1 MVLKNTLLILGCIF
15 PLNWIILRIFDHS
28 SFFDFS
34 ERFLLSI
41 LCFISYYLI
50 QSSDYPKKNNYIT
63 SGFTLLFI
71 LTYFSIYKSYLSH
84 FSIESVL
91 LSFLIFILSALS
103 ITEKSLLFIYF
114 ILNFLGNFISSSLS
128 LKNESFIQFII
139 SYFITNI
146 GFLIIL
152 YNNINEK
159 NTLFLSNDYIDKKL
173 LNIKE
178 GIIITDKFSNIIY
191 INNPAILLISDTFKA
206 DFLIGTKIN
215 FPVDYENKYLGI
227 PQIINLPDGKI
238 LELQYSTIIWNQELC
253 KFISLK
259 NITSKISNEFKEKNQ
274 NILKEL
280 TLQFTNDGLITLD
293 KDGFIILINNK
304 ALSYFNTSEEEFIGL
319 HYNSFIKSSFSEEQE
334 EFSNHPIFI
343 ALTENKNFSISQE
356 VFWRLDGTH
365 FYVEYDVSHII
376 KDSTNKGV
384 VITFRDTTF
393 KKQKDENNEL
403 YKNELLHLTYTAN
416 KLLEAIRE
424 EDLYITIAKEIHY
437 FFSNSCVIINLYDP
451 ISNSFTTVS
460 TAGFMNKMNEIYTII
475 GRDINGIS
483 FIDESFDSNNQ
494 YLERNTSL
502 FMLKYGNFNRKIC
515 SQLEVATE
523 SKEIISLPFIYKSL
537 FLGNCI
543 LFWNETKFEY
553 SPTLEVLQNQIS
565 VNLYRLYSTKSLFR
579 DRLRDEPLIQNIS
592 LLYVETSKEG
602 IILFINPGF
611 AKLSGYSYQ
620 ECIGKN
626 LWSLFLREFSYTEI
640 QDFQSNISQN
650 PIHEFKTT
658 FYTAHNSIETVIWDW
673 VLRISPD
680 SKGEILAGIG
690 RK

>member
-1 MVLKNTLLILGCIF
+1 MVIKNTLLILGCIF

-34 ERFLLSI
+34 ERFLLSTF
-41 LCFISYYLI
+41 CFILYYLI
-50 QSSDYPKKNNYIT
+50 QSSDYPKKKNYIT
-63 SGFTLLFI
+63 SGLILLFI
-71 LTYFSIYKSYLSH
+71 LTYFSIYKSYLNH

-91 LSFLIFILSALS
+91 LSLLIFILSALS

-139 SYFITNI
+139 SYFITNV

-159 NTLFLSNDYIDKKL
+159 NILFLSNDYIEKKL
-173 LNIKE
+173 LNTIE
-178 GIIITDKFSNIIY
+178 GIIITDKFSNIVF
-191 INNPAILLISDTFKA
+191 INNPAISLISDTFKV

-215 FPVDYENKYLGI
+215 IPVDYENKFLGI
-227 PQIINLPDGKI
+227 PEIINLPNGKI

-253 KFISLK
+253 KLISVK

-274 NILKEL
+274 NILKEQ
-280 TLQFTNDGLITLD
+280 TIQYTNDGLITLD
-293 KDGFIILINNK
+293 KDGFIILVNPRTIN
-304 ALSYFNTSEEEFIGL
+304 YFNSSEEELIGL
-319 HYNSFIKSSFSEEQE
+319 NYNSFIKSSLSEEHE

-343 ALTENKNFSISQE
+343 ALTEGKNFSISQE
-356 VFWRLDGTH
+356 IFWRMDGTH
-365 FYVEYDVSHII
+365 FYVEYDVSPII
-376 KDSTNKGV
+376 NDSSNTGV
-384 VITFRDTTF
+384 VITYRDITF

-403 YKNELLHLTYTAN
+403 YKDELLHLTYTAN
-416 KLLEAIRE
+416 KLLEAIQE
-424 EDLYITIAKEIHY
+424 EDLYNTIAKELHY
-437 FFSNSCVIINLYDP
+437 FFSNSCLLINLYDP

-460 TAGFMNKMNEIYTII
+460 SAGFTNIMNEIYTII
-475 GRDINGIS
+475 GRNLDGIS

-494 YLERNTSL
+494 NLERKTSL
-502 FMLKYGNFNRKIC
+502 FSLKYGNFNRKIC
-515 SQLEVATE
+515 SQLEVSTG

-543 LFWNETKFEY
+543 LFWNEKKFEY

-565 VNLYRLYSTKSLFR
+565 VNLYRLYSTKTLFR

-592 LLYVETSKEG
+592 LLYVETNKEG
-602 IILFINPGF
+602 AILFINPGF

-626 LWSLFLREFSYTEI
+626 LWSLFLREISYSEI
-640 QDFQSNISQN
+640 QAFQSNIYQN

-658 FYTAHNSIETVIWDW
+658 FYTAQNRTETVIWDW
-673 VLRISPD
+673 VIRISPD